1 MRACLAVIL
10 CCIPFSIES
19 APAQADDVAAAA
31 QQVLTERCFSCHG
44 ESGANEGGFNYALN
58 RKHLVRELVVP
69 GSPEESKLFQ
79 RISSGE
85 MPPDGDRLT
94 EEEVTALKEWIS
106 ADAPAFTVSAERDLI
121 SPNQMEA
128 LILDDL
134 EAANERNR
142 PFYRYFT
149 LTHLFN
155 AGFEDNELESHRQG
169 LTKLVNSLSWGR
181 EIRIPVAID
190 PGKTILRIDLR
201 HYKWKLGAWDQIIAA
216 NPYLVSHSSPS
227 QTRMRE
233 ITKCDHPHAR
243 GDWFVYSASR
253 PPLYNLLLELP
264 DTPESFLA
272 FEKERLGVDVVR
284 NLSEQND
291 VIRAGFYPS
300 GVSKSNRLI
309 ERHTSAFG
317 AYWKSYDFKP
327 VDANEAEPRRRNIK
341 AHPTGPEGEV
351 GFEHDGG
358 EMIFNLPNGLQG
370 YLLTDAK
377 NQTIERGP
385 TDVVV
390 DKEAVKRGRDPEVI
404 NGVSCMNCHWS
415 GTLNK
420 SDQIRNHVLSQPAGA
435 YPQDILDFVRSVY
448 VEKSEFDA
456 RLLEDRERFEAAVRK
471 CGAQLSKSEPVATL
485 AFQFEEPL
493 DLDQAA
499 AEAGVNP
506 QKLIEM
512 LKEHQGLARQLGG
525 LSLGQPIPR
534 ETFLQQF
541 PLLIQTLG
549 VGTFI
554 PRQSR
559 LKQDLASIEQAP
571 GPGSPSTPRPSPQP
585 PRPGTTAKPVVPVDP
600 LLGTD
605 AGEQRE
611 FSEFQI
617 PFRWCP
623 PGIFTMGTPGATDH
637 EASVDVTITRG
648 FWLAET
654 ELTEMQWHRVM
665 KTAPWRGQPSAT
677 DEAAHPVIYVSHG
690 DSGGN
695 TYSPDS
701 ASEYCRRLTQAERA
715 AGRLPAGWHY
725 GLPTEAQWEYACR
738 AGTESEFFF
747 GDDVS
752 QYGEFAWCSGNLSSP
767 AAQTVGKKTSNAWGL
782 HDMTGNVR
790 EWCADGYRANLPG
803 GRNPFVGFS
812 PSNSSP
818 RICRGSSW
826 KDSETK
832 CRSGARGMVSS
843 ETRGGDIG
851 FRLCLFT
858 PGRPRPSNSGS
869 PVARTENGIPVT
881 PPGATIPIVPQENY
895 VDPNQVVNQY
905 EYEEEM
911 DVITAPDLGQVIENL
926 LDLGGDSN
934 DQPGFFQPDTE
945 SDEDM
950 ELPESDDGGDY
961 SEDSGDCR

>member
-1 MRACLAVIL
+1 MRACLAVIF
-10 CCIPFSIES
+10 CCIPLSFKCAS
-19 APAQADDVAAAA
+19 AQADDVAAAA
-31 QQVLTERCFSCHG
+31 QQVLSERCFSCHG

-94 EEEVTALKEWIS
+94 EEEVQALKVWIA
-106 ADAPAFTVSAERDLI
+106 ADAPAFTVSTERDLI

-134 EAANERNR
+134 EGANERNR

-190 PGKTILRIDLR
+190 PHKTILRIDLR
-201 HYKWKLGAWDQIIAA
+201 HYKWQLGAWDQIIAA

-227 QTRMRE
+227 QTRMCE
-233 ITKCDHPHAR
+233 ITKCNHPHAR

-264 DTPESFLA
+264 DTPAKFVA

-327 VDANEAEPRRRNIK
+327 VDVNEVQPRRRNIK

-377 NQTIERGP
+377 NQAIERGP

-420 SDQIRNHVLSQPAGA
+420 SDQIRNHVLAQPAGA
-435 YPQDILDFVRSVY
+435 YPEDILDFVRSVY

-499 AEAGVNP
+499 AEVGVTP

-512 LKEHQGLARQLGG
+512 LKEHQGLARQLGS
-525 LSLGQPIPR
+525 LSLGQPVPR
-534 ETFLQQF
+534 ETFVQQY
-541 PLLIQTLG
+541 PQLIQTLG
-549 VGTFI
+549 VGKFI

-559 LKQDLASIEQAP
+559 LKRDLASIEQAP
-571 GPGSPSTPRPSPQP
+571 APGSPGPGTPGPTPKS
-585 PRPGTTAKPVVPVDP
+585 PRPGSTNSPAGPADP
-600 LLGTD
+600 FQGND

-611 FSEFQI
+611 FSEFKI

-623 PGIFTMGTPGATDH
+623 PGIFTMGTPGAVDH
-637 EASVDVTITRG
+637 EASADASITRG

-654 ELTEMQWHRVM
+654 ELTEIQWHKVM
-665 KTAPWRGQPSAT
+665 KTAPWRGQPST
-677 DEAAHPVIYVSHG
+677 IDEAAHPVIYVSHG
-690 DSGGN
+690 DNGGD

-715 AGRLPAGWHY
+715 AGRLPAGWHF

-738 AGTESEFFF
+738 AGTESEYFF
-747 GDDVS
+747 GDDATRS
-752 QYGEFAWCSGNLSSP
+752 SEFAWCSGNIGGQT
-767 AAQTVGKKTSNAWGL
+767 AQTVGQKTPNAWGL

-790 EWCADGYRANLPG
+790 EWCADGYRSSLPG

-826 KDSETK
+826 KDSEAK
-832 CRSGARGMVSS
+832 CRSGARGMVNLG
-843 ETRGGDIG
+843 TRSGDIG

-858 PGRPRPSNSGS
+858 PGRPRPSNGGS
-869 PVARTENGIPVT
+869 SVARSENG
-881 PPGATIPIVPQENY
+881 IPIVPQDNY
-895 VDPNQVVNQY
+895 VDPHRVVN
-905 EYEEEM
+905 EEGYEEEM
-911 DVITAPDLGQVIENL
+911 DVITSPDLGDVLENL
-926 LDLGGDSN
+926 LNPGGGTS
-934 DQPGFFQPDTE
+934 DQPGFFPGGTE

-950 ELPESDDGGDY
+950 ELPESDECRDSTEDEGD
-961 SEDSGDCR
+961 SR